1 LFPSDD
7 DYGIAN
13 YEDNDND
20 EEENERESGVYG
32 AAAEGTNNEYLDEY
46 AQNAIPQERATRMQ
60 HQQGRPV
67 AAARQ
72 PDTRN
77 QRATRRTA
85 PLAGAGNSTGSLAKA
100 GAAFTPPAHPSPATV
115 FATHPPGTTTTPQ
128 LQCGVSPTQMVPV
141 GYSAIGETIAK
152 MGSRTVNDERIK
164 GELRWQQSLTNKR
177 TEQKEFVHSALQLL
191 GFLAFVFM
199 IQGSGFVKMGHSQS
213 KFTPMSSTTDELNGK
228 IFGFLED
235 RREHVDPKIMEIP
248 AKYFG
253 QWHTVKAL
261 TNPAHMDTWYSGNIS
276 NRTTFWSGGTSKT
289 NVTLPYILFLPTVA
303 VKIFGLDRQSLTP
316 FECYNII

>member
-1 LFPSDD
+1 
-7 DYGIAN
+7 
-13 YEDNDND
+13 
-20 EEENERESGVYG
+20 
-32 AAAEGTNNEYLDEY
+32 
-46 AQNAIPQERATRMQ
+46 
-60 HQQGRPV
+60 
-67 AAARQ
+67 
-72 PDTRN
+72 
-77 QRATRRTA
+77 
-85 PLAGAGNSTGSLAKA
+85 
-100 GAAFTPPAHPSPATV
+100 
-115 FATHPPGTTTTPQ
+115 
-128 LQCGVSPTQMVPV
+128 MVPV

-191 GFLAFVFM
+191 SFRAFVFM

-213 KFTPMSSTTDELNGK
+213 KFTSMLSTTDELNGK
-228 IFGFLED
+228 IFGFLGD

-248 AKYFG
+248 EKYFG

-261 TNPAHMDTWYSGNIS
+261 TDPADMDTWYSGNIS

-303 VKIFGLDRQSLTP
+303 VKMLGLDRQSLTP
-316 FECYNII
+316 FECYNIIRHHINGPDTKLSAADWTLVLSWFITANQGKSSTKESLLKIETLSVMNDDEEFKEWIDTRLVASLGQKPIPQAQVVHQQMQMMALTFSKDLGWELARGLKKAAPRLTKYNDETKKEVAKYSPDE